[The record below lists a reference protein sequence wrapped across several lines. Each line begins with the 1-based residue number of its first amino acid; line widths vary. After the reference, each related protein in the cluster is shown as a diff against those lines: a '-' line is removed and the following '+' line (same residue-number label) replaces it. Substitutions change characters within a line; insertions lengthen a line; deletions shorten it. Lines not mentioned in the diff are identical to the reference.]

1 MIVEKGLS
9 LLLLILDC
17 AVLLVV
23 TLGMFLLLYTGL
35 LGVWQATFRTDW
47 HALYNLNVFLARK
60 FNEFKLIMNVV
71 FCHPPGSGF
80 VQGSCTAAMVL
91 WIRIWIGYGSRR
103 KRFTKIEK
111 IINLIFLKYGMF
123 SFEG

>member
-1 MIVEKGLS
+1 M
-9 LLLLILDC
+9 LLILGC

-71 FCHPPGSGF
+71 FCHPPGSHF
-80 VQGSCTAAMVL
+80 VQGICTAAMVL
-91 WIRIWIGYGSRR
+91 WIRIWMDTDPGGKMIQKNR
-103 KRFTKIEK
+103 K
-111 IINLIFLKYGMF
+111 
-123 SFEG
+123 S

>member
-1 MIVEKGLS
+1 VTVEKGLS

-47 HALYNLNVFLARK
+47 HALYNLNVFFARK

-71 FCHPPGSGF
+71 FCHPPGSDF
-80 VQGSCTAAMVL
+80 VFRAVVLPPVL
-91 WIRIWIGYGSRR
+91 WIRIWIGFGSRR
-103 KRFTKIEK
+103 ENDSHK
-111 IINLIFLKYGMF
+111 
-123 SFEG
+123 

>member
-1 MIVEKGLS
+1 
-9 LLLLILDC
+9 LLIFVC

-71 FCHPPGSGF
+71 FCHPPGSDF
-80 VQGSCTAAMVL
+80 ILYWQKTIVTCCSA
-91 WIRIWIGYGSRR
+91 
-103 KRFTKIEK
+103 
-111 IINLIFLKYGMF
+111 INLNNVYNTVQQCTPELHFFAFYTFKCWK
-123 SFEG
+123 S

>member
-1 MIVEKGLS
+1 MTAEKGLS

-71 FCHPPGSGF
+71 FCHPPGIDF
-80 VQGSCTAAMVL
+80 VQDSFLPTVL
-91 WIRIWIGYGSRR
+91 WIWIGW
-103 KRFTKIEK
+103 
-111 IINLIFLKYGMF
+111 INDPQK
-123 SFEG
+123 